1 MKKIEAFKKT
11 KTKVLNENLP
21 LSRLKKIL
29 KKRKKRAL
37 EVLKN
42 KAQLYVKSEHQD
54 LFCKR
59 LARDKKMNPAVMYN
73 IGYAL
78 GKSLPSPAPRKM
90 GISAVCT
97 LLIYRDYGQEAF
109 KEFFGNLLKE
119 SNKT

>member
-1 MKKIEAFKKT
+1 MKKIEALKKT
-11 KTKVLNENLP
+11 KTKVLHEKIP

-29 KKRKKRAL
+29 KRKKRTL

-42 KAQLYVKSEHQD
+42 KAQLYVKSEHQN

-59 LARDKKMNPAVMYN
+59 LARDKKMKPAVMYN

-78 GKSLPSPAPRKM
+78 GKSLPSPAPKKM
-90 GISAVCT
+90 GISAVCA

-109 KEFFGNLLKE
+109 KEFFDNLLKGN
-119 SNKT
+119 NKT